1 MNPDDKPTPGKAQSE
16 KYAFSRS
23 SFFLKFHFFYLLS
36 QCLSFLLILRQIPPA
51 TVSSHWAP
59 TAETVLK
66 PNLPFSK

>member
-16 KYAFSRS
+16 KYAFSRIS
-23 SFFLKFHFFYLLS
+23 VFLFYLLS